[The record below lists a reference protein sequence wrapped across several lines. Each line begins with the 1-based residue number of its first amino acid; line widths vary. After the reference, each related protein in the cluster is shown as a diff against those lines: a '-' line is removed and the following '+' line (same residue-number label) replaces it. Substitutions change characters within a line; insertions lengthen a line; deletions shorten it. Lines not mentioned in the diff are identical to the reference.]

1 MIHWKSE
8 NDKFFWHQHPEYEII
23 YIKKGSGQM
32 RVGDFQGRYEE
43 GHLFFLGP
51 NIPHTGLGYGVVGE
65 HEEIIVQLR
74 EDFLGKTLWQA
85 PEMKSIQRLFE
96 KSHQGISFKG
106 GLRTLIGEQLGL
118 LLTAS
123 PFDRLMGLFRILHQ
137 MAHAEAYDLL
147 GASRDLASHQDE
159 FRMQAIYQYV
169 ADHFAEPLNIEALA
183 EVANLTV
190 PSFCR
195 YFKRKT
201 RQTCTD
207 FVNEYRVNQACK
219 RLQGAMG
226 ISQVAFEVGFNNL
239 SHFNKTFKRVM
250 GVNPKEYRR
259 LIASDPRL

>member
-1 MIHWKSE
+1 
-8 NDKFFWHQHPEYEII
+8 
-23 YIKKGSGQM
+23 
-32 RVGDFQGRYEE
+32 
-43 GHLFFLGP
+43 
-51 NIPHTGLGYGVVGE
+51 
-65 HEEIIVQLR
+65 
-74 EDFLGKTLWQA
+74 
-85 PEMKSIQRLFE
+85 
-96 KSHQGISFKG
+96 
-106 GLRTLIGEQLGL
+106 
-118 LLTAS
+118 
-123 PFDRLMGLFRILHQ
+123 
-137 MAHAEAYDLL
+137 
-147 GASRDLASHQDE
+147 
-159 FRMQAIYQYV
+159 MQAIYQYV

-219 RLQGAMG
+219 RLQGATS